1 MNPAGGNSLTNG
13 GLRAAVLFSIMIDWR
28 HWHNEPYL
36 VGGLILLG
44 WLYAVFTGPL
54 RGRLAPAAPYP
65 RRQAGCFYSSLLL
78 FYLTVGSP
86 LDQIAERFL
95 LWVHMLQHQLLI
107 YPCAALFLL
116 GLPEWLVR
124 PVTPARP
131 LRGPLRFLTHPII
144 CGLIYILAYSVWHA
158 PGLYEATLQ
167 NKPVHVL
174 EHLMFFGGALFYWW
188 PALSPSREFP
198 PVSPPAQMLYQT
210 FVVIG
215 MTPAFAYLAFADR
228 VLYPT
233 YAYAPRL
240 IPNFTPM
247 EDQLLAAV
255 LMKVIGMAVALGMFG
270 RSFYHWYRAT
280 GGTTGGQ
287 KKERAATRP

>member
-1 MNPAGGNSLTNG
+1 
-13 GLRAAVLFSIMIDWR
+13 MIDWR

-54 RGRLAPAAPYP
+54 RGWLAPAEPYP
-65 RRQAGCFYSSLLL
+65 RRQAWYFYSALFL

-95 LWVHMLQHQLLI
+95 LSVHMLQHQLLI

-116 GLPEWLVR
+116 GLPAWLVR
-124 PVTPARP
+124 PVTAARP
-131 LRGPLRFLTHPII
+131 LRGLLWFFTRPLV
-144 CGLIYILAYSVWHA
+144 CGLIYILTYSLWHA

-167 NKPVHVL
+167 NKMIHVG

-198 PVSPPAQMLYQT
+198 PISHPGQMLYQT

-215 MTPAFAYLAFADR
+215 MTPAFAYITFADR

-240 IPNFTPM
+240 IANFTPA
-247 EDQLLAAV
+247 EDQLLAGI
-255 LMKVIGMAVALGMFG
+255 LMKIIGMGVALLVFG
-270 RSFYHWYRAT
+270 WSFFNWYRET
-280 GGTTGGQ
+280 GGAGGP
-287 KKERAATRP
+287 KKERAAARSEKNSL